1 MSDVRYHIN
10 PQTGNVNQCK
20 AFYSCRFKMSEAE
33 HYETKE
39 EAKKGAEIS
48 LASENIDTDKY
59 LKIVESK
66 VKFYDNDNRDID
78 FIESDLKSVKEWTHT
93 GWTNHEKENLYRIE
107 KLVSIFNKKKMTQDD
122 WNEAERI
129 MSHMKPINHM
139 VKYQRNTFGKNIINE
154 YDRRDRNLLS
164 LAKNAFL
171 MRKAMEV
178 SEPDPAPEREVNSSL
193 IGGREAQLEN
203 LRKFNDPGYE
213 HMKGRKYAGDSV
225 ENYFDSTLNRI
236 IAGENYKPFDDRVD
250 SHHLVPKHDQL
261 MHILQSEDEGGNN
274 QLYMAT
280 VFPDKELKEEMD
292 RAGISNVSVSSFY
305 NSREYGNAYTV
316 MTPDGDTRT
325 FSVYEH
331 RNTDS
336 IVINGKTN
344 WKGSDVELPYTAD
357 SKHEFFA
364 EIPYGERK
372 QAARTLTYFMK
383 NAQNG
388 TLEDDQYL
396 SNNAPRRDWNAIL
409 SEQIPGFKDWHEENF
424 PAQAAEKGLNE
435 DEDILRR
442 LDFDNNEEN

>member
-39 EAKKGAEIS
+39 EAKKGSELR
-48 LASENIDTDKY
+48 LASENIDPKKY
-59 LKIVESK
+59 VSLIEKDYR
-66 VKFYDNDNRDID
+66 FYDSDNRDN
-78 FIESDLKSVKEWTHT
+78 DLVPTWIKYIKEDTNPSWTD
-93 GWTNHEKENLYRIE
+93 NEKENLYRTE
-107 KLVSIFNKKKMTQDD
+107 KLVNILKNKNMNDSDWKEADDLIERLKPVYKKVPYMPDTSSDFT
-122 WNEAERI
+122 
-129 MSHMKPINHM
+129 K
-139 VKYQRNTFGKNIINE
+139 K
-154 YDRRDRNLLS
+154 DRNIVRVANDLYLL
-164 LAKNAFL
+164 
-171 MRKAMEV
+171 RKSMDV
-178 SEPDPAPEREVNSSL
+178 PEPPKAPDREVNDRIVGL
-193 IGGREAQLEN
+193 RDAQLEN
-203 LRKFNDPGYE
+203 LRKYNDPGYDHYE
-213 HMKGRKYAGDSV
+213 GRKILGDSV
-225 ENYFDSTLNRI
+225 ENYFDDTLNRVVS
-236 IAGENYKPFDDRVD
+236 GEEYKPFDDSVD
-250 SHHLVPKHDQL
+250 NQMYAPKHDQFMNAL
-261 MHILQSEDEGGNN
+261 EEND

-280 VFPDKELKEEMD
+280 VFPDKELKEEME
-292 RAGISNVSVSSFY
+292 RADVSNVTVSSFY

-336 IVINGKTN
+336 IIINGKTN

-364 EIPYGERK
+364 EIPYGERN